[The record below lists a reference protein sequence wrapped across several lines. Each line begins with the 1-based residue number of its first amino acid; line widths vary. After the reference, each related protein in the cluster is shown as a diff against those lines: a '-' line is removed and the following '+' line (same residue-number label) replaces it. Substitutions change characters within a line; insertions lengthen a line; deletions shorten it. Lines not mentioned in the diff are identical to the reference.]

1 MKKRIFGGMVLLS
14 VLTAAAVAVGLA
26 LLWEHGLYR
35 PETAALLILAVLLG
49 DAIAAYYTAN
59 AVVAPLRGLHLNQ
72 PSNTV
77 VYEELRPL

>member
-49 DAIAAYYTAN
+49 NRGILYRKCGCGSASGLAFES
-59 AVVAPLRGLHLNQ
+59 AVQYRGI
-72 PSNTV
+72 
-77 VYEELRPL
+77 